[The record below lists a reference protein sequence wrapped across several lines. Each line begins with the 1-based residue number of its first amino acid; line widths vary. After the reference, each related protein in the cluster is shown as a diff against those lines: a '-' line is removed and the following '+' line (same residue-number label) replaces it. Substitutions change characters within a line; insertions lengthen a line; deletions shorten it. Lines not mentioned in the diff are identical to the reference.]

1 MEFPSEKDAWNKHW
15 LSWFVSAAR
24 AVIVRPP
31 RSQRVDI
38 FDSVSLH
45 CAAEGRPAPSVTWT
59 RSDEDGQTAAA
70 AAAAVSG
77 GGRFSLL
84 DNGTLVIQGSR
95 TL

>member
-38 FDSVSLH
+38 FRSVSLH

-59 RSDEDGQTAAA
+59 TSDEGGQIA

-77 GGRFSLL
+77 GGRFTLL